1 MSSWENSLPIIYELT
16 KTKTNKIILCVE
28 TKIFYEKF
36 LKDEFRKNFLKRNSI
51 SFLHLG
57 RPKSFIECLKLIN
70 FYIYLLF
77 FKFDYILETIDL
89 DIDLK
94 LTNYFLKFNFF
105 KGCKRVKIFSDS
117 LSEAELRNT
126 QIFYDAMNINNK
138 KLNFSKYDFTLI
150 SQNEDILK
158 QVYKNIIL
166 SKRNYNIGKIKFNQD
181 WLNYVNEYYEN
192 QVLENFDLLIP
203 LSATR
208 GKFLRGYE
216 SESNEDKLETIFKVL
231 SSIKNISVIFKPHS
245 KSDMDFFNLLLK
257 KYKIKHIISYSHLN
271 YLCTKSKI
279 VLTYHPTSAQIYAK
293 YFKKK
298 VIEFGEY
305 DQRIEKLL
313 NGKARYYESVDTRV
327 KSNSELLK
335 NEIEFYLKN
344 YQLGNQEKTTRED
357 KLSSINEIIKK
368 NEKTYLYSMHR

>member
-1 MSSWENSLPIIYELT
+1 M
-16 KTKTNKIILCVE
+16 
-28 TKIFYEKF
+28 
-36 LKDEFRKNFLKRNSI
+36 
-51 SFLHLG
+51 
-57 RPKSFIECLKLIN
+57 
-70 FYIYLLF
+70 
-77 FKFDYILETIDL
+77 
-89 DIDLK
+89 
-94 LTNYFLKFNFF
+94 KFNFF

-181 WLNYVNEYYEN
+181 WLNYVNEFYEN

-293 YFKKK
+293 YFKK

-344 YQLGNQEKTTRED
+344 YQLDNQEKTTRED